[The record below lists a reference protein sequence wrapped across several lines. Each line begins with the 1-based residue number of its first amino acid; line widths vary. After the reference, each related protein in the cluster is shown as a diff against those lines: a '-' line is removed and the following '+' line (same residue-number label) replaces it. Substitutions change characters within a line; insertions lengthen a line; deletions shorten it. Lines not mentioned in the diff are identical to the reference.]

1 MVMGLNDST
10 TRAYAR
16 DLQHNRSAAFVQP
29 TVRPCDLRDVL
40 LMLPL
45 PLPLVVVRRLLL
57 IRGRFRCISLGFA
70 LHPK

>member
-1 MVMGLNDST
+1 MWPHST
-10 TRAYAR
+10 EILHRAGNQSDY
-16 DLQHNRSAAFVQP
+16 AFVQP